1 MARHIKE
8 IQGLKFGRLTVLRKL
23 PERRYKKV
31 MWECICECGKIV
43 VAATGHL
50 TSGHTKSCGCYVKDR
65 NIEIHT
71 THGETHT
78 RLYSIWL
85 SMKNRCNN
93 PKNKAYFYYGGKGV
107 SVCEEWENSFESF
120 RDWAKGNGYKSDL
133 TLDRINPDG
142 NYEPSNCRWATWH
155 EQRMNQRRD

>member
-1 MARHIKE
+1 
-8 IQGLKFGRLTVLRKL
+8 
-23 PERRYKKV
+23 
-31 MWECICECGKIV
+31 
-43 VAATGHL
+43 
-50 TSGHTKSCGCYVKDR
+50 
-65 NIEIHT
+65 
-71 THGETHT
+71 
-78 RLYSIWL
+78 
-85 SMKNRCNN
+85 MKNRCNN

-107 SVCEEWENSFESF
+107 SVCEEWEHSFESF